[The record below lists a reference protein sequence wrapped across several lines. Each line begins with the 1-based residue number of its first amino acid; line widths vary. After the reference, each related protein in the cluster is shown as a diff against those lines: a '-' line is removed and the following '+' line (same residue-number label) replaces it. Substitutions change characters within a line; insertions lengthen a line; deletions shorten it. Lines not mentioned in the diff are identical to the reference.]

1 MIETNARRPR
11 RMRAEKLVVRAY
23 QRLPGQGRL
32 SRLSHTLLL
41 RHVTARRLAWEDL
54 PDVVQRTL
62 CATYLEHPAPPAVL
76 PQLRAMLERSAFD
89 GRLVALCAKL
99 HSDRQ
104 EYQPAYQML
113 EDCIATCTRDTL
125 AQLEPAGAVNRDIKH
140 VFRHYSRDMRTL
152 VDLWR
157 YLDREARRD
166 TVDRH
171 NVGAGVSPMV
181 ATLLD
186 AFGGVSPALNTRSQG
201 KVFVTL
207 LELAMVLGNEELV
220 QAVATAFV
228 ASSCKDDLAFYK
240 WFAENLKATTT
251 YSRHPQS
258 RQQFLDGY
266 RAWLNER
273 IPDEDAFDKL
283 LQDHVRADAKSAK
296 ARDRPPRSELSIVA
310 RLLDALDIAGR
321 DDLVVRAVERTL
333 ARTRKPVEVVDCC
346 AQFLGLSNARARAI
360 AFGALAQACRNPRIT
375 KRTVRTFLTGF
386 LMLGDRDQ
394 IASLH
399 RKGLL
404 ATKYGHGARDLVAA
418 YSMLGQFD
426 KSLESLRD
434 LKHVHA
440 IAFAEDG
447 QSRSFLLALGQERL
461 LDDQQFLKTTNDI
474 LNSVPQPTSP
484 CGVVVVVAKNGHEL
498 GLCPILA
505 LRELKER
512 GFAVMSLVSGL
523 LDFQPTGIAD
533 LDSIADQ
540 LNPAM
545 DRARWQDEGASQGD
559 GWTIDLP
566 ARKMTYRGIDVYW
579 GVREDLGCRQRRYS
593 VNFTSPAGEDALAN
607 NLRRIE
613 TFEVCLRRVA
623 DAGRRL
629 GLPVRLIFPYVH
641 MGSHYFA
648 RAYVQARAQEQDIAL
663 IHAAN
668 GFENYFTN
676 FATDA
681 ATTLAVR
688 DMTRHRELAG
698 TYFVPAD
705 CFERFYQ
712 GLSAAEREALVDKV
726 EQWVTQHRVQRQ
738 DAVGRSDRLR
748 FLASER
754 QRGRKIVCLMGKVM
768 FDLEMPRGDG
778 SAHQDMREWFDHTLD
793 IARANPHIHLVIK
806 PHPHEL
812 REEIALYASEVLR
825 DWLPADLPPNIHFLG
840 HDEFNVFEMA
850 GVLDLALLWN
860 GTAALELG
868 VLRVPTIVGALYG
881 HINYP
886 VGHTLPR
893 SRAHYEQLLVDRN
906 PLVPDPDVR
915 LRSAALISYFRHPD
929 NSIPYRYT
937 HRGLTNRSIRHLSW
951 FEEDLR
957 AYRAHGDAHV
967 TRIADRIVGASW

>member
-1 MIETNARRPR
+1 
-11 RMRAEKLVVRAY
+11 MRAEKLVVRAY
-23 QRLPGQGRL
+23 QRLPAQGRL
-32 SRLSHTLLL
+32 SRLSHTLVL
-41 RHVTARRLAWEDL
+41 RHITARRLTWQDL

-62 CATYLEHPAPPAVL
+62 CVTYLEHPAAPAVL
-76 PQLRAMLERSAFD
+76 PHLRAMLERSAFD
-89 GRLVALCAKL
+89 VRLIALCAKL

-104 EYQPAYQML
+104 EYQQAYEML
-113 EDCIATCTRDTL
+113 EHCIARCTRDIL
-125 AQLEPAGAVNRDIKH
+125 AEIEREGRTARDIKH
-140 VFRHYSRDMRTL
+140 LFERYASDTRAL
-152 VDLWR
+152 VDVWR

-171 NVGAGVSPMV
+171 DVGAAVTPMIGTLVDAVARVSRV
-181 ATLLD
+181 LSRRA
-186 AFGGVSPALNTRSQG
+186 QG
-201 KVFVTL
+201 KMFVSL
-207 LELAMVLGNEELV
+207 LELALVLGSEDLV
-220 QAVATAFV
+220 HAVATAFV
-228 ASSCKDDLAFYK
+228 TSSCKDDIQLYS
-240 WFAENLKATTT
+240 WFAENLKGTTT
-251 YSRHPQS
+251 YSRHPRG

-266 RAWLNER
+266 KTWLCEL
-273 IPDEDAFDKL
+273 IPDETAFDNL
-283 LQDHVRADAKSAK
+283 LKADLRDAKK
-296 ARDRPPRSELSIVA
+296 AAARGRPARSETRIVA
-310 RLLDALDIAGR
+310 RLLNSLNIAGR
-321 DDLVVRAVERTL
+321 DDLIVRVVERTL
-333 ARTRKPVEVVDCC
+333 ARKQKPVDVIECCSRFLRLSGEPVRAVVFR
-346 AQFLGLSNARARAI
+346 ALARACHDPR
-360 AFGALAQACRNPRIT
+360 FTRRN
-375 KRTVRTFLTGF
+375 VSTFLTAF
-386 LMLGDRDQ
+386 LMLGDRDR

-404 ATKYGHGARDLVAA
+404 APKYGHSARDLAAA

-434 LKHVHA
+434 LKHVQA
-440 IAFAEDG
+440 QAFAEDG
-447 QSRSFLLALGQERL
+447 RSRSFQFALGQERL

-545 DRARWQDEGASQGD
+545 DRARWRDEGASQGD

-648 RAYVQARAQEQDIAL
+648 RAYVQARAEEQDIAL

-705 CFERFYQ
+705 SFERFYQ
-712 GLSAAEREALVDKV
+712 GLSVPEREALVDKV

-738 DAVGRSDRLR
+738 DAIGRSDRLQ
-748 FLASER
+748 FLAAER
-754 QRGRKIVCLMGKVM
+754 QRGMKIVCLMGKVM

-793 IARANPHIHLVIK
+793 IARANPHIHLLIK

-951 FEEDLR
+951 FDEDLR